1 MVMILE
7 ETTGGNNQ
15 LNDLNIMKADS
26 KVVVILEVTTK
37 TLLIN
42 LELRLIRSSGSGKL
56 QDAGFFALK
65 SVWKA

>member
-1 MVMILE
+1 
-7 ETTGGNNQ
+7 
-15 LNDLNIMKADS
+15 MKADS

-42 LELRLIRSSGSGKL
+42 LELHLIRSSGSGKL